1 MSNKKKKIMPDYLKG
16 TDIGG
21 GVNIYDDEFVT
32 SPKVDLVLEKGVTVG
47 YLVRNLLVK
56 LIKET

>member
-1 MSNKKKKIMPDYLKG
+1 MNSKKKKILPDYLKG

-32 SPKVDLVLEKGVTVG
+32 SPKVLVLD
-47 YLVRNLLVK
+47 
-56 LIKET
+56 